1 MNNNLLDSA
10 KRFFKN
16 KNTVTI
22 LGVIAILILL
32 YIGYSTQINRA
43 VEPVTVPV
51 ATQTI
56 QPRTEITNDMV
67 TMVDMPAISISDN
80 VIRARASVV
89 GKYSN
94 INSVIPEGSMFYN
107 DMVISKDELPDAAF
121 TKVKSG
127 EVVYNFPVDMES
139 TYGNS
144 IFPGN
149 SIDVYMKVGNGTDEK
164 IMIGKLIENIE
175 VLAVKDSSGR
185 AVFENTSENRT
196 PSMLIFGLSEELNL
210 LLKKASY
217 MSALGVELYPVPH
230 GGSVDTTNS
239 TQVST
244 QQLVDYINAH
254 AVDIPVTTTT
264 TTETTEA
271 DALAPTATETGGT
284 RNRVTITYPKGCGTT
299 YTCSYSKDGG
309 KAVTVTKETATV
321 TYTKTGTLVA
331 TVTESDGTAH
341 ILNVNIPMTNST
353 TGTNG

>member
-1 MNNNLLDSA
+1 MNNLLESG

-16 KNTVTI
+16 KNVVTI
-22 LGVIAILILL
+22 IGVIVILVLL

-43 VEPVTVPV
+43 VSPVSIPV

-56 QPRTEITNDMV
+56 QPRTEITADMV
-67 TMVDMPAISISDN
+67 QEIDMPNISVGEH
-80 VIRARASVV
+80 VITSRAQIV

-94 INSVIPEGSMFYN
+94 INSVIPEGSMFYT
-107 DMVISKDELPDAAF
+107 DTVISKEELPDAAF

-139 TYGNS
+139 TFGNS

-149 SIDVYMKVGNGTDEK
+149 KIDIYMKVGNGNEEK

-185 AVFENTSENRT
+185 PVFENTSEDRT
-196 PSMLIFGLSEELNL
+196 PSMLIFGLTEDLNL

-217 MSALGVELYPVPH
+217 MSGLGVELYPIPH
-230 GGSVDTTNS
+230 GGTVSTQGS

-244 QQLVDYINAH
+244 QQLVDYINARS
-254 AVDIPVTTTT
+254 VDIPVQ
-264 TTETTEA
+264 TESTESTV
-271 DALAPTATETGGT
+271 DKLVPTAVETGGIP
-284 RNRVTITYPKGCGTT
+284 NRVTITYPEGCGST
-299 YTCSYSKDGG
+299 YTCSYSKNGG
-309 KAVTVTKETATV
+309 KAVVVKKTTQVVNYTTNGKLTATV
-321 TYTKTGTLVA
+321 TEK
-331 TVTESDGTAH
+331 DGTVH
-341 ILNVNIPMTNST
+341 TLNTDIPMTNST

>member
-1 MNNNLLDSA
+1 MNNLMDSM

-16 KNTVTI
+16 KNTVTV
-22 LGVIAILILL
+22 LGVIAILVLL

-43 VEPVTVPV
+43 VRPVLVPV

-56 QPRTEITNDMV
+56 QPRTEITDDMIQ
-67 TMVDMPAISISDN
+67 MVKMPRSYIGSNAITSRVA
-80 VIRARASVV
+80 VI

-94 INSVIPEGSMFYN
+94 INSVIPAGSMFYT
-107 DMVISKDELPDAAF
+107 DTVITKDELPDAAF

-127 EVVYNFPVDMES
+127 EVVYNFPVNMES

-149 SIDVYMKVGNGTDEK
+149 KIDIYMKVGNGTDEK

-185 AVFENTSENRT
+185 AVFENTGEART
-196 PSMLIFGLSEELNL
+196 PSMLIFGLSEQLNL

-217 MSALGVELYPVPH
+217 MDTLGVELYPVPQ
-230 GGSVDTTNS
+230 GGTVSTEGS

-254 AVDIPVTTTT
+254 SVNIPVAASATS
-264 TTETTEA
+264 TTEA
-271 DALAPTATETGGT
+271 
-284 RNRVTITYPKGCGTT
+284 
-299 YTCSYSKDGG
+299 
-309 KAVTVTKETATV
+309 
-321 TYTKTGTLVA
+321 
-331 TVTESDGTAH
+331 
-341 ILNVNIPMTNST
+341 
-353 TGTNG
+353 NG

>member
-1 MNNNLLDSA
+1 MNNLMDSA

-22 LGVIAILILL
+22 LGVIGILVLL

-43 VEPVTVPV
+43 VEPVSVPT

-56 QPRTEITNDMV
+56 QPRTEITDDMV
-67 TMVDMPAISISDN
+67 QLIDMPNSSITDN
-80 VIRARASVV
+80 VIRSKAQVV

-94 INSVIPEGSMFYN
+94 INSVIPEGSMFYT
-107 DMVISKDELPDAAF
+107 DTVITKDELPDAAF

-149 SIDVYMKVGNGTDEK
+149 KIDIYMKVGNGESEK

-185 AVFENTSENRT
+185 AVFENTSEERT
-196 PSMLIFGLSEELNL
+196 PSMLIFGLTENLNL
-210 LLKKASY
+210 LVKKASY
-217 MSALGVELYPVPH
+217 LESLGVELYPVPH
-230 GGSVDTTNS
+230 GGKVSTEGK

-254 AVDIPVTTTT
+254 SV
-264 TTETTEA
+264 E
-271 DALAPTATETGGT
+271 LATETKQTVDKLLPTVKETGGST
-284 RNRVTITYPKGCGTT
+284 NKVTITYPKGCGDK
-299 YTCSYSKDGG
+299 YTCTYVKDSN
-309 KAVTVTKETATV
+309 KAITVTKTSQTV
-321 TYTKTGTLVA
+321 TYTAAGKLIA
-331 TVTESDGTAH
+331 TVTEKDGTAH
-341 ILNVNIPMTNST
+341 TLTTDIPLTNST
-353 TGTNG
+353 QGAAQ

>member
-1 MNNNLLDSA
+1 MDNNLLESA

-22 LGVIAILILL
+22 IGVVAILVLL

-43 VEPVTVPV
+43 VEPVSVPV

-56 QPRTEITNDMV
+56 QPRTEITDDMV
-67 TMVDMPAISISDN
+67 QTIDMPNTSISSN
-80 VIRARASVV
+80 VIRSKSMVV

-94 INSVIPEGSMFYN
+94 VNSVIPEGSMFYT
-107 DMVISKDELPDAAF
+107 DTVITKDELPDAAF

-149 SIDVYMKVGNGTDEK
+149 KIDIYMKVGDGTDEK

-196 PSMLIFGLSEELNL
+196 PSMMIFGLKEDLNL

-217 MSALGVELYPVPH
+217 LNSLGVELYPVPH
-230 GGSVDTTNS
+230 GGKVSKEGA

-244 QQLVDYINAH
+244 QQLVDYVNAH
-254 AVDIPVTTTT
+254 SVDIPVA
-264 TTETTEA
+264 TETKV
-271 DALAPTATETGGT
+271 DKLVPTATENGKTP
-284 RNRVTITYPKGCGTT
+284 NVVTIKYPKGCGDK
-299 YTCSYSKDGG
+299 YTCEYVKDNGTPV
-309 KAVTVTKETATV
+309 KVTKQTATVRYTKEGTLTATV
-321 TYTKTGTLVA
+321 TEKNGTVH
-331 TVTESDGTAH
+331 TFNS
-341 ILNVNIPMTNST
+341 NIPMTNST
-353 TGTNG
+353 TEANS